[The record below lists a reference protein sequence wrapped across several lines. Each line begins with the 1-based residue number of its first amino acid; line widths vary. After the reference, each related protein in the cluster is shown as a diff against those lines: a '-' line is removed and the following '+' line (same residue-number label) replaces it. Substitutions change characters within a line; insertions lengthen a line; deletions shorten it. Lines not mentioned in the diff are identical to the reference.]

1 MSKLT
6 EFAQA
11 VGNDVKTINI
21 NIGTISGLSTVAKD
35 NLVAAINELVTKLQN
50 LQAGS
55 GGLSETQVDGK
66 ISAAISAFES
76 KITGGALAAELDTL
90 KEIADKIGEIV
101 TKDSAQDALLLTLN
115 GLSSRVQALEAVE
128 AVDYLQTYKTAKGV

>member
-11 VGNDVKTINI
+11 VGGDIKSINI
-21 NIGTISGLSTVAKD
+21 NIGAISGLSTVAKD
-35 NLVAAINELVTKLQN
+35 NLVAAINELVTKLQS

-55 GGLSETQVDGK
+55 GGLSETQVDNK

-76 KITGGALAAELDTL
+76 KITGGAVAAELDTL

-115 GLSSRVQALEAVE
+115 GLSTRVQALETVE
-128 AVDYLQTYKTAKGV
+128 AVDYLNVYNTAKGA

>member
-11 VGNDVKTINI
+11 VGGDIKSINI
-21 NIGTISGLSTVAKD
+21 NIGAISGLSTEAKN
-35 NLVAAINELVTKLQN
+35 NLVAAINELVTKLAAVQ
-50 LQAGS
+50 GGT
-55 GGLSETQVDGK
+55 GGLSETQVDNK
-66 ISAAISAFES
+66 ISTAISAFES

-128 AVDYLQTYKTAKGV
+128 AVDYFNIYSTAKGA

>member
-1 MSKLT
+1 MSNLT

-21 NIGTISGLSTVAKD
+21 NVGAISGLSTVAKD
-35 NLVAAINELVTKLQN
+35 NIVAAINELVTKLQN

-55 GGLSETQVDGK
+55 GGLSESEVDGK

-90 KEIADKIGEIV
+90 KEIADKIAEIV
-101 TKDSAQDALLLTLN
+101 TKDSVQDALLLTLN
-115 GLSSRVQALEAVE
+115 GLSTRVQALETVE
-128 AVDYLQTYKTAKGV
+128 AVDYLNVYNTAKGA

>member
-21 NIGTISGLSTVAKD
+21 NIGAISGLSTVAKD
-35 NLVAAINELVTKLQN
+35 NLVVAINELVTKLQN

-55 GGLSETQVDGK
+55 GGLSESQVDGK

>member
-1 MSKLT
+1 MSRLT

-21 NIGTISGLSTVAKD
+21 NVGAISGLSTVAKD

-55 GGLSETQVDGK
+55 GGLSESEVDGK
-66 ISAAISAFES
+66 ISTAISAFES

-101 TKDSAQDALLLTLN
+101 TKDSAQDALLSTLST
-115 GLSSRVQALEAVE
+115 LSSRVAALEAVE
-128 AVDYLQTYKTAKGV
+128 AVDYLQTYNTAKGA